1 MSYLEIT
8 EPLRKLPVA
17 DSDAVCAIDMGSR
30 VFTLVCGYRLD
41 DRIVTKPICHAP
53 LDLGVHIAR
62 NKGRIGAGKLVEIGA
77 VLADFRSCSTH
88 LGVTRIIAAATA
100 AVGRAAD
107 ARELLGL
114 GRANDIAMEIAD
126 AQREGE
132 LGYLAATQGKPNRL
146 VCKLRSH
153 SCQVAWQADAGVTT
167 TIYLDTGYVKAFED
181 FILKASSI
189 GEATDTFRDF
199 LKRHIRL
206 PAHGTEQLIALSATA
221 CAAFI
226 TGLSEDRVRD
236 TSLSAA
242 AVAAR
247 LDEVQG
253 LLQPEFDALKSSSGN
268 MAEVLSGLIFLDCLL
283 SRTGHEEV
291 YISGADLPVGLIL
304 EHFDRQGAIGAAG

>member
-17 DSDAVCAIDMGSR
+17 DADAVCAIDMGSR

-132 LGYLAATQGKPNRL
+132 LGYLAATQGNPTGWSANCA
-146 VCKLRSH
+146 VT
-153 SCQVAWQADAGVTT
+153 VA
-167 TIYLDTGYVKAFED
+167 
-181 FILKASSI
+181 
-189 GEATDTFRDF
+189 
-199 LKRHIRL
+199 RL
-206 PAHGTEQLIALSATA
+206 PGRQTPALRPRSISIPATSKP
-221 CAAFI
+221 
-226 TGLSEDRVRD
+226 TR
-236 TSLSAA
+236 TS
-242 AVAAR
+242 
-247 LDEVQG
+247 
-253 LLQPEFDALKSSSGN
+253 F
-268 MAEVLSGLIFLDCLL
+268 
-283 SRTGHEEV
+283 
-291 YISGADLPVGLIL
+291 
-304 EHFDRQGAIGAAG
+304 